1 MASANTAEREGH
13 TVSPALPGLR
23 QRFFRELDLPARWGR
38 IRRQSW
44 LTFPFALLSAFAVW
58 LFFFVFLYDMYVTSF
73 GTAFYFDYAVAA
85 PFADVMKSTWG
96 LIGRR
101 DTAGICILASVLA
114 APLMFTLLVLWMLKG
129 GRAFSRH
136 ILYLLHIRSIR
147 RLVGLVIMGQFLSVA
162 AVMIYFVVFYVMATE
177 FEKRT
182 DLAKLYSEKPL
193 AMATTPFG
201 SINPSGAVIKAPSK
215 IRRAGVLA
223 FLAAIA
229 GIGFP
234 VGLAIQKRGRMVY
247 GGARLGTLTDAADF
261 GLRKKRGVVLGTK
274 QGLLLVDDSDRHVLV
289 IGSPG
294 QGKSRSLVIPSM
306 MRFGGSM
313 FVLDFGGELF
323 KDMAGWL
330 TADGY
335 SVHVIAPGKNETDGF
350 NPFDFISTDPIQ
362 RITDLQKLSLM
373 IMPER
378 VRSDASDFW
387 EESARILLTALM
399 AFIIECPDTR
409 KTLGELQRILGS
421 MPDEREAITQLMEKY
436 EHMLS
441 DATRMQLDKF
451 RGRHEKLGE
460 GIAAEIGA
468 KIDVLQNKNL
478 EAMLSATTIPL
489 KDIRSRKMAIFL
501 DVDIQS
507 VRIFERFISLLIE
520 TTMDIFIKQGPLRDN
535 QHDVMVMLDEFGN
548 AGRLDTILTQAPLM
562 RKYGIRFV
570 SILQDSAQL
579 ERLYEK
585 TGREIIAGSSTI
597 KLYMNFQNP
606 RDAQYISTIA
616 GKTTEWLPTSSYNYR
631 HGRRDRQASMMPVQ
645 KDLLSVSDL
654 MMLKPEE
661 SILHVAGAPIFK
673 VLKVEGG
680 DDLRF
685 GAYRKYKNSPRPK
698 MEIIE
703 TGGVDGSPRFNK
715 DGSVIYV
722 STLDGLRHR
731 LGLNPLRGAGGDLM
745 AAHVGNREGRGRN
758 DDAAEKNMKNDLVD
772 RKALRG
778 GAWQGVH
785 EQTLNEKYFERA
797 ENVVVVDDT
806 VVRSPILTKEELREG
821 FGLGN
826 HDHWGLPDGLLKGTM
841 QAEDMDPTEL
851 NGGIMAMVKEVK
863 GKIAPDSVAA
873 LEMFESTI
881 LDPLE
886 EESGQVGDS
895 SCGPDRP

>member
-1 MASANTAEREGH
+1 MASANTAEREGR
-13 TVSPALPGLR
+13 TVSPPLPSFR

-38 IRRQSW
+38 IRRHSW
-44 LTFPFALLSAFAVW
+44 LTFPLALLTAFAVW
-58 LFFFVFLYDMYVTSF
+58 LFFFLFLYDMYVTSF
-73 GTAFYFDYAVAA
+73 GTASYFDYAVAA
-85 PFADVMKSTWG
+85 PFADVVTSTWG

-101 DTAGICILASVLA
+101 DMAGIFILALALA
-114 APLMFTLLVLWMLKG
+114 APLMFAVLVLWMLKG

-136 ILYLLHIRSIR
+136 ILYLLHIRSTR
-147 RLVGLVIMGQFLSVA
+147 RLLGLVIMGQFLAIA
-162 AVMIYFVVFYVMATE
+162 AVMIYFVVFYLMASE

-182 DLAKLYSEKPL
+182 DLAKHFSDKPL

-201 SINPSGAVIKAPSK
+201 SIDTSGAVVKAPSK

-223 FLAAIA
+223 FLTAIA

-261 GLRKKRGVVLGTK
+261 GLRKKRGVVLGTR
-274 QGLLLVDDSDRHVLV
+274 QGLLLVDDSDKHVLV

-313 FVLDFGGELF
+313 FVLDFGGELY

-335 SVHVIAPGKNETDGF
+335 SVHVIAPGRQETDGF

-399 AFIIECPDTR
+399 AFILECPDTR

-421 MPDEREAITQLMEKY
+421 MPDERKAITQLLEKY
-436 EHMLS
+436 EHTLS

-489 KDIRSRKMAIFL
+489 KDIRNRKMAIFL

-520 TTMDIFIKQGPLRDN
+520 TTMDIFIKQGPLRDD

-616 GKTTEWLPTSSYNYR
+616 GKTTEWLPTSSYTYR

-685 GAYRKYKNSPRPK
+685 GAYRKYKNPPRPK

-703 TGGVDGSPRFNK
+703 TGGIDVKPKFNK

-722 STLDGLRHR
+722 STLDGLRQR
-731 LGLNPLRGAGGDLM
+731 LGLNPLREAGVDLTAVLTGD
-745 AAHVGNREGRGRN
+745 REGRQRKGDRP
-758 DDAAEKNMKNDLVD
+758 DKDRKTHLVD
-772 RKALRG
+772 MEVLQGKTWHGVREKAL
-778 GAWQGVH
+778 
-785 EQTLNEKYFERA
+785 NEEYFDRA
-797 ENVVVVDDT
+797 ENVVTIDDN
-806 VVRSPILTKEELREG
+806 VVRSPILTKLELNEG
-821 FGLGN
+821 FGIGD
-826 HDHWGLPDGLLKGTM
+826 HDHWELPDGLLDGTM
-841 QAEDMDPTEL
+841 QPENVDPTEL
-851 NGGIMAMVKEVK
+851 NDGIMALVRAARQSVK
-863 GKIAPDSVAA
+863 P
-873 LEMFESTI
+873 ESTEAFEE
-881 LDPLE
+881 LEAAVFDPLQE
-886 EESGQVGDS
+886 ET
-895 SCGPDRP
+895 R

>member
-1 MASANTAEREGH
+1 MSTAML
-13 TVSPALPGLR
+13 SFR
-23 QRFFRELDLPARWGR
+23 QRFFTELDLPARWGR

-44 LTFPFALLSAFAVW
+44 LTFPFALLTAFAVW
-58 LFFFVFLYDMYVTSF
+58 LVLFLFLYDIYVTSF
-73 GTAFYFDYAVAA
+73 GTGSYFDYALVA
-85 PFADVMKSTWG
+85 PFADVVKSTWG

-101 DTAGICILASVLA
+101 DTAGIFILALVLA
-114 APLMFTLLVLWMLKG
+114 APLMFTVLVLWMLKG

-136 ILYLLHIRSIR
+136 ILYLLHIRSTR
-147 RLVGLVIMGQFLSVA
+147 RLVGIVIMGQFLSVS
-162 AVMIYFVVFYVMATE
+162 AVVVYSVVFYVVATE

-182 DLAKLYSEKPL
+182 DLAKLYFEKPL

-201 SINPSGAVIKAPSK
+201 LIDPSGAVVKAPGK

-261 GLRKKRGVVLGTK
+261 GLRKKRGVVLGTR
-274 QGLLLVDDSDRHVLV
+274 QGLLLVDDSDKHVLV

-330 TADGY
+330 SADGY

-350 NPFDFISTDPIQ
+350 NPFDFISSDPIQ

-436 EHMLS
+436 EHTLS

-451 RGRHEKLGE
+451 RGRHDKLGE

-468 KIDVLQNKNL
+468 KIDVLQNRNL

-489 KDIRSRKMAIFL
+489 KDIRNRKMAIFL
-501 DVDIQS
+501 DVDLQS

-606 RDAQYISTIA
+606 RDAQYISSIA
-616 GKTTEWLPTSSYNYR
+616 GKTTEWLPTSSYTYR

-673 VLKVEGG
+673 VLKVEGS

-685 GAYRKYKNSPRPK
+685 GAYTKCKNPPRPK

-703 TGGVDGSPRFNK
+703 TDGIDEGARFNK
-715 DGSVIYV
+715 DGSTIYV
-722 STLDGLRHR
+722 STLDGLRQR
-731 LGLNPLRGAGGDLM
+731 LGLNPLREAGVDLAAALIGD
-745 AAHVGNREGRGRN
+745 GEGRDRKDN
-758 DDAAEKNMKNDLVD
+758 QPDKEMKTDLVD
-772 RKALRG
+772 MKALRG
-778 GAWQGVH
+778 EAWEGVR
-785 EQTLNEKYFERA
+785 EKTLNEKYFERA
-797 ENVVVVDDT
+797 ENVVVVDNT
-806 VVRSPILTKEELREG
+806 MVGSPIITAEELREG
-821 FGLGN
+821 FGIGN
-826 HDHWGLPDGLLKGTM
+826 HDHWELPDGLLDGTI
-841 QAEDMDPTEL
+841 QTDNADPLEI
-851 NGGIMAMVKEVK
+851 NAGIMALVNAARQSIKTEPKE
-863 GKIAPDSVAA
+863 AFEE
-873 LEMFESTI
+873 LEMAVS
-881 LDPLE
+881 DPLQE
-886 EESGQVGDS
+886 EDWPRQKSE
-895 SCGPDRP
+895 

>member
-1 MASANTAEREGH
+1 VDRYPNGPLATTSEP
-13 TVSPALPGLR
+13 SP
-23 QRFFRELDLPARWGR
+23 
-38 IRRQSW
+38 S
-44 LTFPFALLSAFAVW
+44 
-58 LFFFVFLYDMYVTSF
+58 
-73 GTAFYFDYAVAA
+73 
-85 PFADVMKSTWG
+85 
-96 LIGRR
+96 
-101 DTAGICILASVLA
+101 
-114 APLMFTLLVLWMLKG
+114 
-129 GRAFSRH
+129 
-136 ILYLLHIRSIR
+136 
-147 RLVGLVIMGQFLSVA
+147 IMGQFLAIA
-162 AVMIYFVVFYVMATE
+162 AVMVYFVVFYVMATE

-201 SINPSGAVIKAPSK
+201 SIDPSGAVVKAPSK

-229 GIGFP
+229 GIAFP
-234 VGLAIQKRGRMVY
+234 LGLAIQKRGRMVY
-247 GGARLGTLTDAADF
+247 GGARLGTLADAADF

-330 TADGY
+330 SAHGY
-335 SVHVIAPGKNETDGF
+335 SVHVIAPGKNETHGF

-362 RITDLQKLSLM
+362 RTTDLQKLSLM

-421 MPDEREAITQLMEKY
+421 MPDERKAITQLMEKY
-436 EHMLS
+436 EHTLS

-468 KIDVLQNKNL
+468 KIDVLQNRNL

-489 KDIRSRKMAIFL
+489 KDIRNRKMAIFL

-520 TTMDIFIKQGPLRDN
+520 TTKDIFIKQGPLRDN

-616 GKTTEWLPTSSYNYR
+616 GKTTEWLPTSSYTYR

-685 GAYRKYKNSPRPK
+685 GAYRKYKNPHRPK

-703 TGGVDGSPRFNK
+703 TGGIDVKPKFNK
-715 DGSVIYV
+715 GGSIIYV
-722 STLDGLRHR
+722 STLDGLRQR
-731 LGLNPLRGAGGDLM
+731 LGLNPLREAGVDLTAALTGD
-745 AAHVGNREGRGRN
+745 REGRGRN
-758 DDAAEKNMKNDLVD
+758 AQSDKEMKSDIVD
-772 RKALRG
+772 MEVLQG
-778 GAWQGVH
+778 ENWQGVR
-785 EQTLNEKYFERA
+785 EKALNEKYFERA
-797 ENVVVVDDT
+797 ENVVVVDDN

-821 FGLGN
+821 FGIGD
-826 HDHWGLPDGLLKGTM
+826 HDHWELPDGLLDGTI
-841 QAEDMDPTEL
+841 QAD
-851 NGGIMAMVKEVK
+851 NA
-863 GKIAPDSVAA
+863 
-873 LEMFESTI
+873 
-881 LDPLE
+881 DPLE
-886 EESGQVGDS
+886 INSGILALVKAARQSIKTEPTEAFEELEAAVSDPLQEENRLGRES
-895 SCGPDRP
+895 

>member
-1 MASANTAEREGH
+1 MESANTAEREERP
-13 TVSPALPGLR
+13 VSPALANFR
-23 QRFFRELDLPARWGR
+23 QRFFTELDLPARWGR
-38 IRRQSW
+38 IRRQSY
-44 LTFPFALLSAFAVW
+44 LTFPLALLTVFAVW
-58 LFFFVFLYDMYVTSF
+58 LFFFLFLYDIYVTSF
-73 GTAFYFDYAVAA
+73 GTVSYFDYALAA
-85 PFADVMKSTWG
+85 PFAEAVTSTWR

-101 DTAGICILASVLA
+101 DTAGIFILALALA
-114 APLMFTLLVLWMLKG
+114 APLMFAVLVLWMLKG

-136 ILYLLHIRSIR
+136 ILYLLHIRSTR
-147 RLVGLVIMGQFLSVA
+147 RLVGIAIMGQFLSVA
-162 AVMIYFVVFYVMATE
+162 AVVVYSVVFYVVATE
-177 FEKRT
+177 FEKGT
-182 DLAKLYSEKPL
+182 DLAKLYFEKPL

-201 SINPSGAVIKAPSK
+201 SIDASGAVVKAPSK

-274 QGLLLVDDSDRHVLV
+274 QGLLLVDDSDKHVLV

-294 QGKSRSLVIPSM
+294 QGKSRSIVIPSM

-313 FVLDFGGELF
+313 FVLDFGGELY
-323 KDMAGWL
+323 KEMAGWL
-330 TADGY
+330 SADGY
-335 SVHVIAPGKNETDGF
+335 SIHVIAPGRQETDGF
-350 NPFDFISTDPIQ
+350 NPFDFISTDPAQ

-373 IMPER
+373 MMPER
-378 VRSDASDFW
+378 VRSDTSDFW

-421 MPDEREAITQLMEKY
+421 MPDERKAVTQLMEKY
-436 EHMLS
+436 EHTLS

-489 KDIRSRKMAIFL
+489 KEIRNRKMAIFL

-520 TTMDIFIKQGPLRDN
+520 TTMDIFIKQGPLRDD

-616 GKTTEWLPTSSYNYR
+616 GKTTEWLPTSSYTYR
-631 HGRRDRQASMMPVQ
+631 HGRRDRQVSMMPVQ

-661 SILHVAGAPIFK
+661 LILHVAGAPVFK

-685 GAYRKYKNSPRPK
+685 GAYRKYKAPSRPK

-703 TGGVDGSPRFNK
+703 TGGIDMTPKFRKNGSI
-715 DGSVIYV
+715 IYV

-731 LGLNPLRGAGGDLM
+731 LGLNPLREAGVDLT
-745 AAHVGNREGRGRN
+745 AALMDDREGRECN
-758 DDAAEKNMKNDLVD
+758 DPQPVKDMNANVVD
-772 RKALRG
+772 MRALKGEMSQGDREKALD
-778 GAWQGVH
+778 
-785 EQTLNEKYFERA
+785 EKCFERS
-797 ENVVVVDDT
+797 ENVVTIDD
-806 VVRSPILTKEELREG
+806 VAVRSPILTNEELEDV
-821 FGLGN
+821 FGIGDSN
-826 HDHWGLPDGLLKGTM
+826 HWELPDGLLDGTM
-841 QAEDMDPTEL
+841 QADNVNPLEI
-851 NGGIMAMVKEVK
+851 NCGIMALVSAARQSVKPE
-863 GKIAPDSVAA
+863 AA
-873 LEMFESTI
+873 EAFEELEAAVS
-881 LDPLE
+881 DPLQE
-886 EESGQVGDS
+886 EKAKNSKS
-895 SCGPDRP
+895 

>member
-1 MASANTAEREGH
+1 MESANTAENEGR
-13 TVSPALPGLR
+13 VSPDLLRLKPG
-23 QRFFRELDLPARWGR
+23 FFRDIDVPARWSRG
-38 IRRQSW
+38 RRQSC
-44 LTFPFALLSAFAVW
+44 LTFPLALLTAVAVW
-58 LFFFVFLYDMYVTSF
+58 LLFFLFLYDMYVTSF
-73 GTAFYFDYAVAA
+73 GTASYFDYAMAA
-85 PFADVMKSTWG
+85 PIADVVTSTWG

-101 DTAGICILASVLA
+101 DAIGIIILALVLA
-114 APLMFTLLVLWMLKG
+114 APMIFSVLVLWMLKG

-136 ILYLLHIRSIR
+136 ILYLLHIRSAR
-147 RLVGLVIMGQFLSVA
+147 RLVGHVIMGQILTIA
-162 AVMIYFVVFYVMATE
+162 ALMVYFVVFYFMATE

-193 AMATTPFG
+193 AMATSPFG
-201 SINPSGAVIKAPSK
+201 STDRSGAVIKAPNK

-223 FLAAIA
+223 FLAAISA
-229 GIGFP
+229 IAFP
-234 VGLAIQKRGRMVY
+234 VGLSIQKRRRMIY
-247 GGARLGTLTDAADF
+247 GAARLGTLTDAADF
-261 GLRKKRGVVLGTK
+261 GLRQKRGVVLGTK
-274 QGLLLVDDSDRHVLV
+274 QGLLLVDDSDKHVLV

-323 KDMAGWL
+323 NDMAGWL
-330 TADGY
+330 SADGY
-335 SVHVIAPGKNETDGF
+335 SVHVIAPGRQETAGF
-350 NPFDFISTDPIQ
+350 NPFDFISADPSQ

-421 MPDEREAITQLMEKY
+421 MPDERETITQLLEKY

-478 EAMLSATTIPL
+478 EAMLSATTISL
-489 KDIRSRKMAIFL
+489 KDIRNRKMAIFL

-520 TTMDIFIKQGPLRDN
+520 TTMDILIKQGPLRDG

-606 RDAQYISTIA
+606 RDAQYISTIS
-616 GKTTEWLPTSSYNYR
+616 GKTTQWLPTSSYTYR

-661 SILHVAGAPIFK
+661 SILHLAGAPIFK

-680 DDLRF
+680 DDPRF
-685 GAYRKYKNSPRPK
+685 RAYRKFKTPARPK
-698 MEIIE
+698 MQIVESSGI
-703 TGGVDGSPRFNK
+703 DRKPSFNK
-715 DGSVIYV
+715 DGSIVYI
-722 STLDGLRHR
+722 SMLEGLRQR
-731 LGLNPLRGAGGDLM
+731 LGLDPLGKAGVDLLAAPTGDEHV
-745 AAHVGNREGRGRN
+745 AHP
-758 DDAAEKNMKNDLVD
+758 
-772 RKALRG
+772 
-778 GAWQGVH
+778 
-785 EQTLNEKYFERA
+785 
-797 ENVVVVDDT
+797 
-806 VVRSPILTKEELREG
+806 PILTRDELSEA
-821 FGLGN
+821 FGSGD
-826 HDHWGLPDGLLKGTM
+826 HDHWGLPGGLLNGSI
-841 QAEDMDPTEL
+841 QSENVDPMEL
-851 NGGIMAMVKEVK
+851 NEGIMALVR
-863 GKIAPDSVAA
+863 AA
-873 LEMFESTI
+873 GQSIKPEATGAFKNLETAVF
-881 LDPLE
+881 DPLQE
-886 EESGQVGDS
+886 EKG
-895 SCGPDRP
+895 